1 MEQTMATETVALS
14 KKSGKGTMHGVVS
27 ELTAFF
33 TVQPGH
39 EDELRAACQ
48 RFGEVF
54 QRLEPMTLRSG
65 LRDMKHAIFDN
76 GQRLLFITSFETEWD
91 AYIDDAVSQIG
102 VEHWIDWMRHTV
114 EVGQLRQA
122 LLQTAGLEASGTAS
136 NDELERAVKVGSS
149 ELKQVLQDAQVR
161 ALYYFNDLSTLTVP
175 QIKKAQRLE
184 LAFQQVLDNPAAAQ
198 ELQQQPL
205 RPLLEHA
212 AD

>member
-1 MEQTMATETVALS
+1 MATETIALS
-14 KKSGKGTMHGVVS
+14 KKSGKGTVHGVMS

-39 EDELRAACQ
+39 EEQLREACL
-48 RFGEVF
+48 RFAEAF
-54 QRLEPMTLRSG
+54 KSLEPMTLTSG

-76 GQRLLFITSFETEWD
+76 GQRLLFITSFETDWD

-102 VEHWIDWMRHTV
+102 VENWIDWMRHTV
-114 EVGQLRQA
+114 EVAQLRTA
-122 LLQTAGLEASGTAS
+122 LLQTAGIDASGAT
-136 NDELERAVKVGSS
+136 NEDLERAVTMGSS
-149 ELKQVLQDAQVR
+149 ELKEVLQAAQVR

-184 LAFQQVLDNPAAAQ
+184 RAFQQVLDDPAAAQ
-198 ELQQQPL
+198 ALQHPAL
-205 RPLLEHA
+205 KPLLEQA

>member
-1 MEQTMATETVALS
+1 MTTETTIALS
-14 KKSGKGTMHGVVS
+14 KKSGKGTAHGVVS

-33 TVQPGH
+33 AVKPGH
-39 EDELRAACQ
+39 EEQLRAACQ
-48 RFGEVF
+48 RFAEVL
-54 QRLEPMTLRSG
+54 QSLEPMTLRSG
-65 LRDMKHAIFDN
+65 LRDLKHAIFDN
-76 GQRLLFITSFETEWD
+76 GQRLLFITSFETDWD

-198 ELQQQPL
+198 ALQQQPL